1 MKLPPIN
8 ETGNKYDP
16 ESSLNAVGN
25 YLEENGLSTIALKV
39 QITRV
44 VNRKLNDDL
53 LENESI
59 FPWSQVI
66 SKIIESKLMRL
77 HFKKEAR
84 EHVTVDDRLFRRFD
98 ALPLVR

>member
-1 MKLPPIN
+1 MKLQPFSD
-8 ETGNKYDP
+8 TGNKHDP
-16 ESSLNAVGN
+16 ESCLNAVAN
-25 YLEENGLSTIALKV
+25 YLEENELSTIALKV

-44 VNRKLNDDL
+44 FNRKINDDI
-53 LENESI
+53 LENESM

-98 ALPLVR
+98 TLPMVR